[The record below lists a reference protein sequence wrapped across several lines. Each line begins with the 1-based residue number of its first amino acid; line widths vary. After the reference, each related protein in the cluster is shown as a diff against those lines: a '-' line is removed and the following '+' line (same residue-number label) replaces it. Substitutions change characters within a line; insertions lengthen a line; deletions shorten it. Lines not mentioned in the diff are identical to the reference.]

1 MIKVVRLS
9 LALLLALS
17 TTSVAARDSLGV
29 FESWGAFRDA
39 QPPRCYAIAEPAQ
52 EVGNGRW
59 RPFASVSHWPAQG
72 VRGQLHI
79 RMSRARAGDAV
90 VTLSIGERR
99 FRLVSGGA
107 DAWGQD
113 ARADAAIVAS
123 MRSATSMSVESRDT
137 AGQPF
142 ADVYRLRG
150 AATAIDAAALG
161 CARRR

>member
-1 MIKVVRLS
+1 MRR
-9 LALLLALS
+9 LALLLALLP
-17 TTSVAARDSLGV
+17 VPALARDSLGV

-39 QPPRCYAIAEPAQ
+39 QPPRCYAISEPAQ

-99 FRLVSGGA
+99 FRLVAGGA
-107 DAWGQD
+107 DAWAQD
-113 ARADAAIVAS
+113 PRADAAIVAA
-123 MRSATSMSVESRDT
+123 MRSAPSMTVSA
-137 AGQPF
+137 AGVR
-142 ADVYRLRG
+142 DVYRLRG
-150 AATAIDAAALG
+150 AATAVDAAAIG
-161 CARRR
+161 CARR